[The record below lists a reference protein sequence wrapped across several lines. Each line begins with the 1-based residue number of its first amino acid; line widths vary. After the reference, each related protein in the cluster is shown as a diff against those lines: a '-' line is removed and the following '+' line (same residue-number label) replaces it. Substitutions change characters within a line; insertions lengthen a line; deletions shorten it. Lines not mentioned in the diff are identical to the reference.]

1 MKITNALVVYTA
13 SSSAVEKK
21 SMAQVMKTLLD
32 HGIRAIAIER
42 RRLLASLA
50 RKADVLVS
58 VGGDGTFLYC
68 THYLP
73 EGVPIIGVNANPKE
87 KEGYLLP
94 VNAKTI
100 SSLLSKIKEGKES
113 CHELATLEC
122 SVNGKKLP
130 LIALN
135 EFYIGAAKSY
145 RTSRYE
151 MVMDGKKEVHR
162 SSGVIAATPVGVN
175 AWARS
180 AGMSIHIPEG
190 SFAYVIREPYENKV
204 FSDYR
209 FKKGILK
216 RGQQVCVISKMED
229 GVVVADSLSSE
240 HALRFNDVVRVGL
253 SKRKIISIAP

>member
-1 MKITNALVVYTA
+1 MKIANALVVYTA

-21 SMAQVMKTLLD
+21 SIAQAMKALRD
-32 HGIRAIAIER
+32 HGIRTKAIER
-42 RRLLASLA
+42 SRLSISLA
-50 RKADVLVS
+50 RKADVLVA
-58 VGGDGTFLYC
+58 VGGDGTFLYA
-68 THYLP
+68 THFLP
-73 EGVPIIGVNANPKE
+73 EGMPIIGVNSNPLE

-94 VNAKTI
+94 VTVTTFP
-100 SSLLSKIKEGKES
+100 SLLKKMIEGRHS
-113 CHELATLEC
+113 TTSLATLEC

-180 AGMSIHIPEG
+180 AGLSIHIPER
-190 SFAYVIREPYENKV
+190 SFAYVVREPYENKV

-216 RGQQVCVISKMED
+216 SGQQVCVISKMED

-240 HALRFNDVVRVGL
+240 HALRFNDVVKVGL